1 MTFEEERRA
10 DQIAEIFNA
19 LSHKRRVVILS
30 CLLDRERSVGELVS
44 CERLR
49 PTRQGTVS
57 QHLAVLRRAGL
68 ISERRDGN
76 RVIYRVS
83 SPLVRELLRTG
94 GRLMEERIRPL
105 LVTR

>member
-1 MTFEEERRA
+1 MTFDKERRA
-10 DQIAEIFNA
+10 EEIADIFNA
-19 LSHKRRVVILS
+19 LSHKRRVVILN

-44 CERLR
+44 CERLK
-49 PTRQGTVS
+49 PTRQGTIS

-68 ISERRDGN
+68 ISERREGN

-83 SPLVRELLRTG
+83 SSLVRELLKAG

>member
-10 DQIAEIFNA
+10 EQVADIFNA
-19 LSHKRRVVILS
+19 LSHKRRVVILN
-30 CLLDRERSVGELVS
+30 CLLDRERSVGELVN
-44 CERLR
+44 CERLE
-49 PTRQGTVS
+49 PTRQGTIS

-68 ISERRDGN
+68 ISKRREGN

-83 SPLVRELLRTG
+83 SPLVRDILKAG

-105 LVTR
+105 LAAR